1 MAKKET
7 VTLQNI
13 KEDLNKLI
21 AFRSSIKA
29 ENFLGGAFGFT
40 LLSLLLGILTK
51 LVWLGV
57 LLFLPALILFV
68 IYGVSIKKVVAQK
81 AALRKISS
89 REDILISVER
99 LSHISEEEIYEPYI
113 SHKRAHSFKTVKF
126 FCFSAIRWRLLS
138 YPVDR
143 YLAKNFVHYSWS
155 KEHSFSPRD
164 LENTSLQ
171 GDEFYYVSL
180 KNHPDVAYIYP
191 CKYFELEEGLNPA
204 A

>member
-1 MAKKET
+1 MVKKET

-29 ENFLGGAFGFT
+29 EVFLGGAFGFT

-57 LLFLPALILFV
+57 LLFLPALVLFIL
-68 IYGVSIKKVVAQK
+68 YGVFIKKAVAQK
-81 AALRKISS
+81 SALRKISS

-126 FCFSAIRWRLLS
+126 FCFNSLRWRLLS
-138 YPVDR
+138 YRTFGRPTE
-143 YLAKNFVHYSWS
+143 NFIHYSWS
-155 KEHSFSPRD
+155 KEYSFSPQG
-164 LENTSLQ
+164 LENVSLQ